1 MPFRQALLSG
11 RPFFNKI
18 IKFCPISICFLFCF
32 CFQAT
37 LSGVTGV
44 GSAAIEPVGP
54 PGNKKLSIKRTNIDF
69 DIASAQV
76 QLDNLFDGR
85 APAVAKTVNDFIN
98 QNSGL
103 IINEVKPQIRE
114 QVTGLVQSVMNDAF
128 SQLPADDF
136 LEKLPIELRSVPL
149 PRANVPIPS
158 GRPIGGPIVP
168 ILPHGASSRS
178 RSRRRMRKIASRH

>member
-1 MPFRQALLSG
+1 MKIRLLS
-11 RPFFNKI
+11 
-18 IKFCPISICFLFCF
+18 FCPIYY
-32 CFQAT
+32 FQAT

-178 RSRRRMRKIASRH
+178 RSSRRRMRKFAASRH